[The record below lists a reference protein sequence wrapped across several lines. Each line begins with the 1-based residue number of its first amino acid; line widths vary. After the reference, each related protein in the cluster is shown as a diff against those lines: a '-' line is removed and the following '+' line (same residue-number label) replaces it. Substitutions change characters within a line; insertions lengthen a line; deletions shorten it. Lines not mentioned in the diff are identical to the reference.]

1 MGYEIKSLTADDAY
15 TILHWRY
22 APPYNLYNL
31 TYTEGAVMM
40 LMVGDY
46 CGVYENGILLGYF
59 CVGEDA
65 RVPGGD
71 YSDHSYLDIGVGM
84 VPEKTGQGRGLQFFT
99 EILNW
104 IKKNIQHDQYRLT
117 VAAFNERAIHL
128 YEKAGFREV
137 NRFNRESDGL
147 LFLIMTK
154 SPC

>member
-22 APPYNLYNL
+22 APPYDLYNL

-40 LMVGDY
+40 LMVGGY
-46 CGVYENGILLGYF
+46 YGVYENGVLLGYF

-71 YSDHSYLDIGVGM
+71 YSDHSFLDIGIGM
-84 VPEKTGQGRGLQFFT
+84 APERTGQGKGSMFFT
-99 EILNW
+99 Q
-104 IKKNIQHDQYRLT
+104 IQHWIEGNLQKKRYRLT
-117 VAAFNERAIHL
+117 VAAFNERAIRL
-128 YEKAGFREV
+128 YDKTGFREV
-137 NRFNRESDGL
+137 DRFTREKDGL
-147 LFLIMTK
+147 LFMVMTK

>member
-15 TILHWRY
+15 AVLHWRY
-22 APPYNLYNL
+22 SPPYDLYNL

-46 CGVYENGILLGYF
+46 YGVYENGNLLGYF
-59 CVGEDA
+59 CVGDDA
-65 RVPGGD
+65 RVLGGD
-71 YSDHSYLDIGVGM
+71 YSDRTYLDIGVGM
-84 VPEKTGQGRGLQFFT
+84 VPEKTGQGRGTQFFT

-104 IKKNIQHDQYRLT
+104 IKKNIEQDQYRLT

-137 NRFNRESDGL
+137 DRFNRESDGL
-147 LFLIMTK
+147 RFLIMTK